1 MEKTKDL
8 TLMDQALIAT
18 RDLINVQKKLLK
30 EKTDIIAIQKLQ
42 IIILENQI
50 IELKKTI
57 NSTIKIIDNF
67 NNTTNK
73 AITFINDMEK
83 EIIINHGR

>member
-1 MEKTKDL
+1 
-8 TLMDQALIAT
+8 MDQALIAT

>member
-50 IELKKTI
+50 IELKKPLI
-57 NSTIKIIDNF
+57 LQSKL
-67 NNTTNK
+67 
-73 AITFINDMEK
+73 
-83 EIIINHGR
+83 